1 MNWRKLPGKYCLM
14 YLRETADTQ
23 ERIRSDCER
32 AGVCIS
38 GANESGISE
47 SDTNTS
53 APNPLDRMM
62 GKNYND

>member
-1 MNWRKLPGKYCLM
+1 M

-53 APNPLDRMM
+53 ALNPLDRMM